1 MKLGIFG
8 GSFDPPHRGHVRLAQ
23 EARSRLGLD
32 RVLFVP
38 TANPPHKADSDHAPV
53 APAPC
58 RFAMVE
64 MALLGEEGLYASP
77 FELRVDRTTYTV
89 ETLEHFRAEEPE
101 AALHL
106 LLGSDSLAELDT
118 WRRWRDLPKLAR
130 LVVLGRRGSEP
141 EAIRGELPSDL
152 RELLDRGEMD
162 LLADLL
168 IDVSSTEI
176 RRRLARGDRPGRE
189 WLSPL
194 VLDYVTKYSFY
205 R

>member
-8 GSFDPPHRGHVRLAQ
+8 GSFDPPHQGHVRLAQ
-23 EARSRLGLD
+23 EARRRLGLD

-38 TANPPHKADSDHAPV
+38 TANPPHKVDPKHAPV

-77 FELRVDRTTYTV
+77 FELRLDRVTYTV

-106 LLGSDSLAELDT
+106 LVGSDSLAELDT
-118 WRRWRDLPKLAR
+118 WKRWRDLPKLAR
-130 LVVLGRRGSEP
+130 LVVLGRPGSEP
-141 EAIRGELPSDL
+141 ATIRRELPEEL

-162 LLADLL
+162 LLTDVM

-176 RRRLARGDRPGRE
+176 RRRLERGEPVDGE
-189 WLSPL
+189 WLPPL